1 MIAFWILFIIAF
13 FGTYYSLPHSIR
25 KLKDNNYLARDMYKK
40 GIVEIPTN
48 CGMILLFT
56 SFLAIA
62 ITPLIIRILNLFFNL
77 EVENIEFDEKSLA
90 FLLVVSIYSIYGLV
104 DDLVDIGRISKLL
117 LPVTFS
123 FPLISVLDVTEV
135 FIPLVGDKSLDGVI
149 WANVP
154 TADAF
159 LVVVIPVYVMVVTN
173 LVNMHSGYNGLQTG
187 TSIIILSTLAVKCW
201 MSGVLLDVLYLGSFL
216 GSMAVFF
223 LFNRYP
229 SKAFE
234 GNIGSM
240 FFGSIIGCVIVL
252 QEFWWFGFF
261 ILIPHTI
268 NFLLWVVW
276 LIMMKLEPKA
286 YLLDDGSHNKFGFL
300 REDSTIEVPNR
311 LTLKWIPNYYF
322 ELNEG
327 QSTLVMYAITL
338 AFCIGGIILF

>member
-1 MIAFWILFIIAF
+1 
-13 FGTYYSLPHSIR
+13 
-25 KLKDNNYLARDMYKK
+25 
-40 GIVEIPTN
+40 
-48 CGMILLFT
+48 
-56 SFLAIA
+56 
-62 ITPLIIRILNLFFNL
+62 
-77 EVENIEFDEKSLA
+77 
-90 FLLVVSIYSIYGLV
+90 
-104 DDLVDIGRISKLL
+104 
-117 LPVTFS
+117 
-123 FPLISVLDVTEV
+123 
-135 FIPLVGDKSLDGVI
+135 
-149 WANVP
+149 
-154 TADAF
+154 
-159 LVVVIPVYVMVVTN
+159 MVVTN